1 LLRWGQYVPV
11 AARRA
16 TARREMD
23 RLRRRGKHIHPIE
36 IEGRTIARSF
46 WGKGWCEHLESFSD
60 YANRL
65 PRGRT
70 YARNGSVCHLDLQPT
85 SVEAIVCGSELYN
98 VSVRIKR
105 LKPAAWRALKKKC
118 SGRVGSM
125 LELLQGRLSDHV
137 MAVVTEPK
145 TGLFPQP
152 SEIEYRCS
160 CPDWASMCKHVAAVM
175 YGIGH
180 RLDDHPELLFVL
192 RGVDAQELIST
203 GLSLPPG
210 EGATAGETIADHELG
225 DIFGIDIEQGVDTG
239 VDRVVEVKPVRRK
252 SSPARREKTT
262 RAVAI
267 GKRSRVPGGKLPRI
281 RPTGKSVVVLRERLG
296 LSVAQ
301 FALKLGVTAAT
312 VYRWQT
318 TGGRL
323 SVRPHTLVRLAR
335 LHQRL
340 QDRVRER

>member
-1 LLRWGQYVPV
+1 
-11 AARRA
+11 
-16 TARREMD
+16 MD
-23 RLRRRGKHIHPIE
+23 QLRRGGKRIHPIE

-46 WGKGWCEHLESFSD
+46 WGKRWCEHLESFSD
-60 YANRL
+60 YDNRL

-70 YARNGSVCHLDLQPT
+70 YVRNGSVCHLDLQPT
-85 SVEAIVCGSELYN
+85 SVEAIVCGSRLYN

-105 LKPAAWRALKKKC
+105 LKPAAWCALKKKC

-203 GLSLPPG
+203 GLSLPG
-210 EGATAGETIADHELG
+210 DQGATPETIADHELS
-225 DIFGIDIEQGVDTG
+225 DIFGIDVEQGVDTG
-239 VDRVVEVKPVRRK
+239 VDRVIEVKPHRRK
-252 SSPARREKTT
+252 PTPARQKKTT
-262 RAVAI
+262 RAGAT
-267 GKRSRVPGGKLPRI
+267 GKRSRAPGGKVPRI
-281 RPTGKSVVVLRERLG
+281 RPTGTSVVRLRKRLG
-296 LSVAQ
+296 FSVAR
-301 FALKLGVTAAT
+301 FARKLGVTAAT
-312 VYRWQT
+312 VYRWQAT
-318 TGGRL
+318 PGRL
-323 SVRPHTLVRLAR
+323 SVRPHTLVLLAR
-335 LHQRL
+335 LHQQL
-340 QDRVRER
+340 KERVGER